1 MKEQIAVSGDSP
13 QLGRVLEALLDN
25 ARKYARPGGRVWVT
39 LERRGR
45 GRCLLTVANE
55 GEPIPPDTL
64 ERLFERFYRADPA
77 RSRTGSFGLGLSIAQ
92 SMVTRH
98 RGKIWAESRAGINSF
113 FVELP
118 CI

>member
-1 MKEQIAVSGDSP
+1 MKEQIAVSGDAP

-64 ERLFERFYRADPA
+64 ERLFERF
-77 RSRTGSFGLGLSIAQ
+77 
-92 SMVTRH
+92 
-98 RGKIWAESRAGINSF
+98 
-113 FVELP
+113 
-118 CI
+118 